1 MTTSPRIRPAAT
13 PTIGEESLVLFL
25 LVAGAFGLGS
35 DGKAGWTIVSF
46 GCGRL
51 ARELGTRSF
60 AFSANARA

>member
-35 DGKAGWTIVSF
+35 DGKAGWTIAVSYTH
-46 GCGRL
+46 L
-51 ARELGTRSF
+51 TLPTTPYV
-60 AFSANARA
+60 

>member
-35 DGKAGWTIVSF
+35 DGKAGQ
-46 GCGRL
+46 GRGSTL
-51 ARELGTRSF
+51 VRAAGTRPSP
-60 AFSANARA
+60 SPIIPPDR

>member
-1 MTTSPRIRPAAT
+1 M
-13 PTIGEESLVLFL
+13 LFL

-35 DGKAGWTIVSF
+35 DGKAGWMIVSF
-46 GCGRL
+46 GCGRP

>member
-35 DGKAGWTIVSF
+35 DAVSHTH
-46 GCGRL
+46 L
-51 ARELGTRSF
+51 
-60 AFSANARA
+60 